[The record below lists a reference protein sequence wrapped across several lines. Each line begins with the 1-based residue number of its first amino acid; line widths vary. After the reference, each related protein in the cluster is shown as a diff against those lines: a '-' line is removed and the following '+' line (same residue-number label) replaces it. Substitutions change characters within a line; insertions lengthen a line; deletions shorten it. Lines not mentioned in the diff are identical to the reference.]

1 MNRFVIFAHPRS
13 GSTSLAKVLAGSKDV
28 KMCIEPFNEDY
39 SKWDNN
45 NRNYKKY
52 VKSTEKLDKAL
63 IEIFK
68 KYSAIKCL
76 DYQLP
81 KRLYYQLLKKNDLK
95 IVFLKRKN
103 LGAAALSNAV
113 AEQTKEWRKVKNI
126 DIYSNL
132 KPIKVSKL
140 EKWINYVGN
149 LSETYLS
156 FLENRRKGDFLLLYY
171 EDLYSDSFKINKQN
185 ILKIC
190 KYLEISPPG
199 DNIIKKH
206 MTPPKVKIN
215 YSNIYSKIPNY
226 SDISS
231 KFKL

>member
-1 MNRFVIFAHPRS
+1 MTKFVIFAHPRS

-28 KMCIEPFNEDY
+28 KMCIEPFNKDH
-39 SKWDNN
+39 SKWDDNN
-45 NRNYKKY
+45 KDYYKS

-81 KRLYYQLLKKNDLK
+81 KRLYYRLLNKKDLK

-103 LGAAALSNAV
+103 LGDATLSNAI
-113 AEQTKEWRKVKNI
+113 AEQTKEWHKVKSE

-132 KPIKVSKL
+132 KPINVNRL
-140 EKWINYVGN
+140 EKWISYVGS
-149 LSETYLS
+149 LSDTYLS
-156 FLENRRKGDFLLLYY
+156 FLKNHRKEDFLLLYY
-171 EDLYSDSFKINKQN
+171 ENLYINSFKINKQN

-190 KYLEISPPG
+190 KYLEISPPS
-199 DNIIKKH
+199 DNIIKKY
-206 MTPPKVKIN
+206 MTPSKVKIN

-226 SDISS
+226 SEISS